1 VNGTDGG
8 EYALLDNHKI
18 GKNILQ
24 LRKRQSLTQTE
35 LSKRLGVSH
44 QAVSK
49 WENGECLPDIEVLL
63 QLGRI
68 FGKSV
73 EEILLFEREMDDAAA
88 ETPTPL
94 WDTVLAEIKKRLSKP
109 SLDTWFKH
117 TTGELVEGVLC
128 IYSPSNF
135 ATEWLYTRYA
145 AFILAILNELTDEPD
160 LIVEFRSRDS
170 SSKGPDLISPNR
182 ARLSSVSSG
191 WKIQPR
197 TSSHRQ

>member
-1 VNGTDGG
+1 
-8 EYALLDNHKI
+8 LLDNHKI
-18 GKNILQ
+18 GINILQ
-24 LRKRQSLTQTE
+24 LRKRKSLTQTE

-49 WENGECLPDIEVLL
+49 WEHGECLPDIEVLL

-73 EEILLFEREMDDAAA
+73 EEILLFERELDDAAT

-94 WDTVLAEIKKRLSKP
+94 WDTALAEIKKRLSKP
-109 SLDTWFKH
+109 SFDTWFKH
-117 TTGELVEGVLC
+117 TEGELVDGVLC
-128 IYSPSNF
+128 VYSPNNF

-145 AFILAILNELTDEPD
+145 KFILAILNELTDEPD

-182 ARLSSVSSG
+182 ARLSLLSG
-191 WKIQPR
+191 G
-197 TSSHRQ
+197 